1 MTRIFTIGSE
11 IFVTGFRL
19 QGIDGIVSS
28 ASDFDKI
35 LDIVLADHSVSIVF
49 LEEGLYYSNKER
61 MDKIKVSSVTP
72 LFVEVPMQKNKE
84 RPDLIAQLIKQYT
97 GISLE

>member
-28 ASDFDKI
+28 ASSFDKI

-49 LEEGLYYSNKER
+49 LEEDLYYSNKDR
-61 MDKIKVSSVTP
+61 MDKLKVSGATP
-72 LFVEVPMQKNKE
+72 LFIEVPLQKNEE
-84 RPDLIAQLIKQYT
+84 RPDLIAQLIKQYI